1 MSLNKVI
8 VLFLGALMLAGCA
21 ANINDKVIA
30 TVDGQKI
37 TYGEFKQEYNTNS
50 YLKSD
55 SASLKASASQE
66 KQKFLNL
73 LIDYKLKLLEAKKE
87 HLEESPSIKS
97 EINGYR
103 AQLAVSYVMEHT
115 ITQPMVKEIYDRQKW
130 ELRAKQVF
138 IPFPKDSSGVVD
150 TLKAFNQ
157 AMVIIHD
164 LQHGAPI
171 DSILHEY
178 RGGDS
183 WYVTAGMFLQYQG
196 GEDYENL
203 LYSLKP
209 GEVGPYPVRT
219 AFGYLVVQ
227 LLEKRPRIE
236 AVRASHI
243 LIPIK
248 GSSPEDTL
256 KAYNR
261 AVAIADSARSG
272 VSFAVLAKDNSADTY
287 SAQKGGDLGFFNR
300 GMMVREFEQAAFD
313 ARVGEIVGPVR
324 TRFGYHIIKVTERK
338 PIPPFDEVKEKIR
351 EQYLNGGYKADLL
364 KLVEKLKQEYDYKVN
379 EPVLKMF
386 FSRIDSSKRFNEV
399 KFDSIFTNSEL
410 AQPLFTLKDGS
421 ASLDTLI
428 KSTEDDQHLRMLYL
442 NHQGVD
448 MAIDELAKK
457 YLVTRY
463 SEKKAMEFP
472 EFNKLMKNYID
483 GILIYHLEQQNV
495 WDKIVVTDSVLK
507 PYYFEHIAA
516 YQWPPRVD
524 ISEIFVYSDSLAK
537 SLYDSLSKGADFDT
551 LASHYTQRPGMKE
564 KYGHYGLFA
573 DSSNILATEAFKMKE
588 GEISKPIRFEG
599 GYSIL
604 RVNRFVPAGPKTF
617 EEARGEVASDY
628 QDYQSKRLQNEW
640 IESLKK
646 EFGVEV
652 EQKTFD
658 ELITQKAPVK
668 STE

>member
-1 MSLNKVI
+1 MSLKKAIAVS
-8 VLFLGALMLAGCA
+8 LGALFLAGCA

-37 TYGEFKQEYNTNS
+37 TYGEFQDEYKTNS
-50 YLKSD
+50 YLKPD
-55 SASLKASASQE
+55 STSSKASQVEE

-87 HLEESPSIKS
+87 HLEDDPSIRA

-115 ITQPMVKEIYDRQKW
+115 ITQPMVREIYDRQKW

-138 IPFPKDSSGVVD
+138 IPFAKDSSGAVD

-157 AMVIIHD
+157 AMTIIRD
-164 LQHGAPI
+164 IQHGASM
-171 DSILHEY
+171 DSIIHEY

-209 GEVGPYPVRT
+209 GEVGAYPVKT

-227 LLEKRPRIE
+227 LLERRPRIE

-261 AVAIADSARSG
+261 AMAIADSARNG
-272 VSFAVLAKDNSADTY
+272 ISFAKLAKDNSADTY
-287 SAQKGGDLGFFNR
+287 SAQKGGDLGFFSR

-313 ARVGEIVGPVR
+313 AKVGEIVGPVR
-324 TRFGYHIIKVTERK
+324 TRFGYHIIRVTEKK
-338 PIPPFDEVKEKIR
+338 PIPSFDEAKDKIR

-364 KLVEKLKQEYDYKVN
+364 KLVERLKHEYDYKVN
-379 EPVLKMF
+379 ESTIKMF
-386 FSRIDSSKRFNEV
+386 FSKVDTSKRFNDF
-399 KFDSIFTNSEL
+399 KFDSVFTKSEL
-410 AQPLFTLKDGS
+410 SQPVFTLRDGS

-428 KSTEDDQHLRMLYL
+428 RSTDEDQQLRMLYV
-442 NHQGVD
+442 NHQGIN

-463 SEKKAMEFP
+463 SEKKALESP
-472 EFNKLMKNYID
+472 EFIKLMKNYID
-483 GILIYHLEQQNV
+483 GILIYHLEQKNV
-495 WDKIVVTDSVLK
+495 WDKINVTDSVLK
-507 PYYFEHIAA
+507 PYYFEHIAK
-516 YQWPPRVD
+516 YQWPPRAD

-537 SLYDSLSKGADFDT
+537 SLSDSLLNGANFDT

-564 KYGHYGLFA
+564 KAGHYGLFA
-573 DSSNILATEAFKMKE
+573 DSSNALATEAFKMKE

-599 GYSIL
+599 GYSIV

-628 QDYQSKRLQNEW
+628 QDYQSKRLQAEW
-640 IESLKK
+640 IQSLRN
-646 EFGVEV
+646 EFGVKV
-652 EQKTFD
+652 EQKTFE
-658 ELITQKAPVK
+658 ELITQKATSG
-668 STE
+668 STN

>member
-1 MSLNKVI
+1 MSLSRVI
-8 VLFLGALMLAGCA
+8 TALLGALILAGCA
-21 ANINDKVIA
+21 ANINEKVIA

-37 TYGEFKQEYNTNS
+37 TYGEFQEEYKNNS
-50 YLKSD
+50 YLKPD
-55 SASLKASASQE
+55 SAAPKVSLTQE

-87 HLEESPSIKS
+87 HLEDNPSIKA

-157 AMVIIHD
+157 ATNIIRD
-164 LQHGAPI
+164 LQHGASM
-171 DSILHEY
+171 DSIIHEY

-209 GEVGPYPVRT
+209 GEVGPYPVKT

-227 LLEKRPRIE
+227 LLERRPRIE

-243 LIPIK
+243 LIPVK

-261 AVAIADSARSG
+261 AVAIADSARNG
-272 VSFAVLAKDNSADTY
+272 VSFAKLAKDNSADTY
-287 SAQKGGDLGFFNR
+287 SAQKGGDLGFFGR

-338 PIPPFDEVKEKIR
+338 PIPPFDQAKDKIR
-351 EQYLNGGYKADLL
+351 EQYLNGGYKADLS
-364 KLVEKLKQEYDYKVN
+364 KLVEKLKQEYGYKVN
-379 EPVLKMF
+379 ESTLKMF
-386 FSRIDSSKRFNEV
+386 FSKVDTSKRFNDF
-399 KFDSIFTNSEL
+399 KFDSVFTNSEL
-410 AQPLFTLKDGS
+410 RQPIFTLKEGS
-421 ASLDTLI
+421 ASLDSLI
-428 KSTEDDQHLRMLYL
+428 KSTEDDQQLRMLYI
-442 NHQGVD
+442 NHQGVN
-448 MAIDELAKK
+448 MAVDELAKK

-472 EFNKLMKNYID
+472 EFIKLMKNYTD

-524 ISEIFVYSDSLAK
+524 LSEIFVYSDSLAK
-537 SLYDSLSKGADFDT
+537 SLYDSLLNGANFDS
-551 LASHYTQRPGMKE
+551 LAVHYTQRPGMKE
-564 KYGHYGLFA
+564 KSGHYGLFA
-573 DSSNILATEAFKMKE
+573 DSSNILASEAFKMKE

-628 QDYQSKRLQNEW
+628 QDYQSKRLQAEW
-640 IESLKK
+640 LQSLKK

-658 ELITQKAPVK
+658 ELIAQKASVK